1 MEVCQITNRML
12 PVRFLCLTFPALPQQ
27 LIRWFIFSRGHSS
40 PKRHVSLSFSDGQD
54 RLQGGLM
61 ILITT
66 LYAITFL
73 IGFVGN
79 SLGLYIICKK
89 CGIKAATHLL
99 IANLACSNLFIVFI
113 VIPMSVSFLYNGH
126 VWLSGITGTITCKI
140 SQYLFVFPIATSILT
155 ILVVSIDRFFAVCHP
170 MRGELIRKPKVMTA
184 TIWVCAAIVTSPVM
198 VIFKAIPFQSPDEIW
213 SCTLYFG
220 EDPYLADTLLKVYYT
235 SLFVLLYLLPLL
247 IITVL
252 YTIIGYKL
260 YHRSIPGMSR
270 VPTYR
275 DRVERSKR
283 KVAKVMVMIVTA
295 FAICWFPAH
304 FVHYFIT
311 FQKEAHSRIPLY
323 AISLLLWITHSNS
336 AIDPFLYILLSHNF
350 RREFRKMINQCNF
363 YERKARFERRLSRIS
378 VTLSRRNVH
387 AHRTG
392 STACSF
398 RGNNSR
404 KVDKYAIPE
413 GPNAEKQGSNMRNGS
428 LNEHHPVQQN
438 LQDHEL

>member
-140 SQYLFVFPIATSILT
+140 SQYLIVFPIATSIL
-155 ILVVSIDRFFAVCHP
+155 I
-170 MRGELIRKPKVMTA
+170 
-184 TIWVCAAIVTSPVM
+184 
-198 VIFKAIPFQSPDEIW
+198 
-213 SCTLYFG
+213 
-220 EDPYLADTLLKVYYT
+220 
-235 SLFVLLYLLPLL
+235 
-247 IITVL
+247 
-252 YTIIGYKL
+252 
-260 YHRSIPGMSR
+260 
-270 VPTYR
+270 
-275 DRVERSKR
+275 
-283 KVAKVMVMIVTA
+283 
-295 FAICWFPAH
+295 
-304 FVHYFIT
+304 
-311 FQKEAHSRIPLY
+311 
-323 AISLLLWITHSNS
+323 
-336 AIDPFLYILLSHNF
+336 
-350 RREFRKMINQCNF
+350 
-363 YERKARFERRLSRIS
+363 
-378 VTLSRRNVH
+378 
-387 AHRTG
+387 
-392 STACSF
+392 
-398 RGNNSR
+398 
-404 KVDKYAIPE
+404 
-413 GPNAEKQGSNMRNGS
+413 
-428 LNEHHPVQQN
+428 
-438 LQDHEL
+438 